1 MVQLLGKTK
10 ARRFMSI
17 SVPRPTYARL
27 VPIGMVMMVV
37 VTLAL
42 VFFAPATLVTAMMM
56 VTMLADFANV
66 SRRYALAIPVFFA
79 PMVPARRRRIRLMPR
94 PGFLS
99 PAVPSLVLIELSSA
113 DRFSSPKTVAA
124 APLHLY

>member
-17 SVPRPTYARL
+17 SVLRPTYARL

-37 VTLAL
+37 VMLAL

-66 SRRYALAIPVFFA
+66 SRRYALSIPVFFA
-79 PMVPARRRRIRLMPR
+79 PMIPARRRRIRLMPR
-94 PGFLS
+94 PAFCRRLCLCWS
-99 PAVPSLVLIELSSA
+99 
-113 DRFSSPKTVAA
+113 
-124 APLHLY
+124 